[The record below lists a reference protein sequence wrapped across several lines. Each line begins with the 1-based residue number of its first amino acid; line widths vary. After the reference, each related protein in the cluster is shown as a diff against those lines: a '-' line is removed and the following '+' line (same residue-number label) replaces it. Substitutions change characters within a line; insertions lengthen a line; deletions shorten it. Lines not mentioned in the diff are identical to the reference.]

1 MSNQILPYPPL
12 TRKELEKAEIIEI
25 AREIIKEG
33 LGPICDNC
41 LGRQFAKIG
50 SGVSN
55 AKRGKILKE
64 VLIEKGEGVEEGK
77 CWVCN
82 GLFENLEEWVSRA
95 LEKLIEYE
103 FDSFLVGTKVSG
115 MLLENEELM
124 WEIAGASYAE
134 PLKAEL
140 NREIGKRIE
149 RETGKTADFERPDL
163 VIILNL
169 WTEKVELQVNSV
181 FIYGRYRKFKRGI
194 PQTRWFCRECRGRGC
209 EKCNFTGK
217 MYAESVEELISGS
230 ILAEFKGEDMVLH
243 GCGREDIDARML
255 GSGRPFVVE
264 IKEPKRRKVD
274 LRMLEKKVKEENEGK
289 LEVTDL
295 QYVKREMVAQIKNA
309 KADKTYRVGVGLKP
323 KVPEKDL
330 ENALDTLTGAVIE
343 QGTPTRV
350 LHRRADMVRR
360 RKVHSAKLIS
370 FEEPVFF
377 MEIKCDGGLYIKELI
392 SGDGGRTKP
401 NLSELLG
408 TEVEAEVKEL
418 DVVDV
423 FLFEHELKNHEISQD
438 EETKK

>member
-1 MSNQILPYPPL
+1 MPSKEF
-12 TRKELEKAEIIEI
+12 RVASELEKTEVIET
-25 AREIIKEG
+25 ARKIVKEG

-41 LGRQFAKIG
+41 IGRQFAKIS
-50 SGVSN
+50 SGLSN
-55 AKRGKILKE
+55 AKRGQILKE
-64 VLIEKGEGVEEGK
+64 ALRTKWKGEEIEQGK

-82 GLFENLEEWVSRA
+82 GLFENLDEWVLKA
-95 LEKLIEYE
+95 LEALEEYE

-115 MLLENEELM
+115 MLLENEELI

-149 RETGKTADFERPDL
+149 RETGKEADFERPDL
-163 VIILNL
+163 VVLLNL
-169 WTEKVELQVNSV
+169 WTEKVELQVNSC
-181 FIYGRYRKFKRGI
+181 FIYGRYMKFERGI
-194 PQTRWFCRECRGRGC
+194 PQTRWLCRECRGIGC
-209 EKCNFTGK
+209 EKCNYTGK
-217 MYAESVEELISGS
+217 MYPESVEELISSS
-230 ILAEFKGEDMVLH
+230 ILAAFKGEYMVLH

-264 IKEPKRRKVD
+264 IKEPKRRNVD
-274 LRMLEKKVKEENEGK
+274 LRMLEGKVKEENASK
-289 LEVTDL
+289 LEVTGL

-309 KADKTYRVGVGLKP
+309 KADKTYRVGVGIKP

-343 QGTPTRV
+343 QRTPTRV

-370 FEEPVFF
+370 FDESVFF
-377 MEIKCDGGLYIKELI
+377 MEIKCDGGLYIKELV

-418 DVVDV
+418 DVMDV
-423 FLFEHELKNHEISQD
+423 FYNCN
-438 EETKK
+438 

>member
-1 MSNQILPYPPL
+1 MPGKDFRAAS
-12 TRKELEKAEIIEI
+12 ELEKTEIIET
-25 AREIIKEG
+25 ARKIVKEG

-41 LGRQFAKIG
+41 IGRQFAKIS
-50 SGVSN
+50 SGLSN
-55 AKRGKILKE
+55 AKRGQILKE
-64 VLIEKGEGVEEGK
+64 ALRTKWKGEEIELQGK

-82 GLFENLEEWVSRA
+82 GLFENLDEWVLKA
-95 LEKLIEYE
+95 LEALRGYE

-115 MLLENEELM
+115 MLLENEELI

-149 RETGKTADFERPDL
+149 QETGKTVDFERPDL
-163 VIILNL
+163 VVLLNL

-181 FIYGRYRKFKRGI
+181 FIYGRYRKFERGI
-194 PQTRWFCRECRGRGC
+194 PQTRWLCRECRGRGC
-209 EKCNFTGK
+209 EKCNYTGK
-217 MYAESVEELISGS
+217 MYAESVEELISNS
-230 ILAEFKGEDMVLH
+230 ILAAFKGEYMVLH

-264 IKEPKRRKVD
+264 IKEPKRRNVD
-274 LRMLEKKVKEENEGK
+274 LRMLEDKVREENEGK
-289 LEVTDL
+289 LEVTGL

-309 KADKTYRVGVGLKP
+309 KADKTYRVGVGLKT

-343 QGTPTRV
+343 QRTPTRV

-370 FEEPVFF
+370 FDEPVFF
-377 MEIKCDGGLYIKELI
+377 MEIRCEGGLYIKELV

-418 DVVDV
+418 DVMDV
-423 FLFEHELKNHEISQD
+423 FLFEHEQ
-438 EETKK
+438 ETFS